1 MATRSLRTAALSVLS
16 GLLAITGTGL
26 YLTQFSDSGKL
37 SIVDQFEP
45 VPDVDSHLTGING
58 LKYRED
64 GAIAYRWRAD
74 TAERLIEDG
83 TIVLSEPYYIG
94 NIGEQR
100 PWTAEAEQGRLS
112 PDGQHLALKQDV
124 VVRDLI
130 REAQI
135 DTAELHIDLENSRVD
150 TEAPLTLEFRNG
162 RTESVGMR
170 ASLSDERV
178 ELLDQVRGH
187 YEPQ

>member
-1 MATRSLRTAALSVLS
+1 MATRSLRTAVFSVIS

-45 VPDVDSHLTGING
+45 VPDVDSHLTGITG

-64 GAIAYRWRAD
+64 GAIAYRWRAE
-74 TAERLIEDG
+74 TAERLIHNG

-94 NIGEQR
+94 NIGDQR
-100 PWTAEAEQGRLS
+100 PWTAEAEQGRLL
-112 PDGQHLALKQDV
+112 PDGQNLQLQRDV

-135 DTAELHIDLENSRVD
+135 DTAVLHIDLESSRVH
-150 TEAPLTLEFRNG
+150 
-162 RTESVGMR
+162 TESALSLTFKNGQTESLGMR

-187 YEPQ
+187 YDPQ